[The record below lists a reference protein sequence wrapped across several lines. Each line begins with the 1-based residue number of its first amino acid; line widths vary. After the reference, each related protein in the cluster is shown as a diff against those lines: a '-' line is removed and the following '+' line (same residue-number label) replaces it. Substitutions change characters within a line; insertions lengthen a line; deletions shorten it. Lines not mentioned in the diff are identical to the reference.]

1 MTGIVEYLRDP
12 QAFLRILE
20 STDKSTE
27 LAAGLIHPLQE
38 RRLPIG
44 TFHLPGRVVDATL
57 LVLLPAVAIWPV
69 PRAQAASYPQ
79 KPIRLIVPFSAGG
92 SADNLARVMQSAW
105 STALGASL
113 VIDNRGG
120 ASSIIGTDIAAKA
133 PPDGYTILLI
143 TTTHST
149 NASLIRKL
157 PFDPV
162 KDFATVSLVASQP
175 NLLCVHPA
183 VAATTVKEL
192 VALAKS
198 KPNAFNFASGGSG
211 SSPHLAGELF
221 SLVAGIQ
228 ITHVPYKG
236 TGPAAVDLLA
246 GQVQMM
252 FAGPLLLE
260 PHVRSGRV
268 RALAIAD
275 SRRTAVLPEVP
286 TMAEAGIAGVES
298 GTWYGILAPVAASR
312 GVVAKL
318 SQTLVPAIKSAEVA
332 ARLVKQGVEIAGT
345 SPEEFQRYLTAE
357 IAKWAKVI
365 KQANIR
371 ADSL

>member
-1 MTGIVEYLRDP
+1 MTGIVEYLCGP
-12 QAFLRILE
+12 QAFPRILE
-20 STDKSTE
+20 STDK
-27 LAAGLIHPLQE
+27 AVGLIHPIQE
-38 RRLPIG
+38 RRLHIG
-44 TFHLPGRVVDATL
+44 TFHSPDSVVGATL
-57 LVLLPAVAIWPV
+57 LVLLPAVAILPV
-69 PRAQAASYPQ
+69 PRAQSASYPE

-113 VIDNRGG
+113 VIDNRAG

-162 KDFATVSLVASQP
+162 KDFSTVSLVASQP

-192 VALAKS
+192 VALAKN

-221 SLVAGIQ
+221 NLVAGIQ

-236 TGPAAVDLLA
+236 TGPAAVDLVA

-275 SRRTAVLPEVP
+275 SRRTVVLPEIP
-286 TMAEAGIAGVES
+286 TMAEAGVAGVES

-318 SQTLVPAIKSAEVA
+318 NQTLVPTIKSPEVA